1 MRENVRF
8 FRDLDDKTIEAAC
21 RAAHIH
27 DEILAWTDGYDT
39 VLGSGNNLLS
49 GGQRQRLCIAR
60 ALAGSPDLLVLDE
73 PTSAL
78 DMRSESAFQQTLEE
92 LHGSVT
98 LVIIAHRV
106 PTLKLCDR
114 VMVLDS
120 GRLEAFA
127 TPAELSTGNE
137 FFAEAL
143 RLSRV

>member
-1 MRENVRF
+1 VRF
-8 FRDLDDKTIEAAC
+8 FRPLDDAAVERAC

-27 DEILAWTDGYDT
+27 DEILGWSEGYDT

-49 GGQRQRLCIAR
+49 GGQRQRICIAR
-60 ALAGSPDLLVLDE
+60 ALAGDPDLLVLDE

-78 DMRSESAFQQTLEE
+78 DMRSESAFQQTLED

-114 VMVLDS
+114 VMVLQ
-120 GRLEAFA
+120 GGAIEAIA
-127 TPAELSTGNE
+127 PPSELVDTNA